1 MKKYLLII
9 LFGFLINFSSQ
20 ADHNKINYDANNW
33 SKYEIKG
40 SNDFYEFETDLSQD
54 KIVLKDIENTNKTG
68 LISYLFFENNKIKL
82 DYSVLPNYISKS
94 DNLLMSNSLGKSLV
108 SYITGHAICEGYIDG
123 IDVVLDDWSIL
134 ENTLYHGQKLIDLL
148 NMTAGDQ
155 NYIGQFKF
163 NSDNLLK
170 NGTVTGRNNVNTIPV
185 EFMMKQL
192 FQNSKKSSPRYNYN
206 ALTTNII
213 MQYIIFKSGDNF
225 QNLLNKVFNENAKIK
240 DSVFFAKSEFRSYF
254 EVNGWY
260 QFYAKRYDYLRV
272 AKAIMDDWN
281 NDTCVGKYLKT
292 INENRV
298 NKKFKEY
305 KPKMVESYSKS
316 YGGQF
321 HLNLVGMEK
330 RNIFGLGGYGGQQI
344 LIDMDKKKIV
354 LVHSTQS
361 HYNWKKIVYNKIK

>member
-225 QNLLNKVFNENAKIK
+225 QNLLNKVFNRPG
-240 DSVFFAKSEFRSYF
+240 D
-254 EVNGWY
+254 
-260 QFYAKRYDYLRV
+260 QKRHGHGALR
-272 AKAIMDDWN
+272 D
-281 NDTCVGKYLKT
+281 CC
-292 INENRV
+292 R
-298 NKKFKEY
+298 
-305 KPKMVESYSKS
+305 
-316 YGGQF
+316 
-321 HLNLVGMEK
+321 
-330 RNIFGLGGYGGQQI
+330 R
-344 LIDMDKKKIV
+344 
-354 LVHSTQS
+354 
-361 HYNWKKIVYNKIK
+361 